1 MQKNEFHYFARKTK
15 SDCHYFAKKMQNES
29 RLKPSNS
36 ANQKNDNQNFYRR
49 NLLFSTL
56 QNNVYTVKHSN
67 DDDGDDV
74 PSSHHPNNRVP
85 NNSDPN
91 PKTGPSSRHRNH
103 PNPSRNR
110 RTEDRKSVV

>member
-67 DDDGDDV
+67 DDDGDDGYV
-74 PSSHHPNNRVP
+74 LHADAHLPYGCGAYELLSPPLR
-85 NNSDPN
+85 
-91 PKTGPSSRHRNH
+91 
-103 PNPSRNR
+103 
-110 RTEDRKSVV
+110 